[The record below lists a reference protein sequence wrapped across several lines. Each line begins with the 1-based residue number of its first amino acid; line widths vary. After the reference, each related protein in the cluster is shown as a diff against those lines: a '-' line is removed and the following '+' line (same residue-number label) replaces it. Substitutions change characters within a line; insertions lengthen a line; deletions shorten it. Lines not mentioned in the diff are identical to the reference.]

1 MDLKGFTFLNKVS
14 RLFLFKNVFRY
25 DAMNINTGFLQT
37 EDPKS
42 CKQQPPATFVKFSH
56 VFTLVD
62 LLIVVVGHDC
72 M

>member
-1 MDLKGFTFLNKVS
+1 MDLKGFTCLNKVL
-14 RLFLFKNVFRY
+14 RLSLFKNMFRY
-25 DAMNINTGFLQT
+25 DAMNINTVFLQT

-42 CKQQPPATFVKFSH
+42 CKQQPPATFIKCSN

-72 M
+72 I